1 MLVKNTY
8 GLSAVLGTTL
18 TRRLY
23 YTKYSGSSLDRKKR
37 VKAKPKKKESTEE
50 EEENEIP
57 EKKQEKDSSDK
68 VYSMSGRTKAKIK
81 KKLFAFSQLHKR
93 LTFVTLTFVNEVHD
107 EQAVNVLRKFIDNT
121 KKRSKDF
128 QYLWVAERQTE
139 NKIFPDNIHF
149 HMITNK
155 YWNIQKTWIYW
166 LDLQGKNGI
175 VPRDE
180 SFKPSSAFD
189 VKKVD
194 TKNPKQVGTYL
205 TKYVTKNKAEFK
217 CQVWNCSKSI
227 SALYTDFY
235 TDYSFLEGL
244 QRLKKDEI
252 KEVPL
257 EYCTLFQIPLDKNVM
272 KFYGRLE
279 RKNRLTLK
287 NLNQQENASIK
298 K

>member
-1 MLVKNTY
+1 MKNTY
-8 GLSAVLGTTL
+8 GCSAVLGTTL
-18 TRRLY
+18 TKRLF
-23 YTKYSGSSLDRKKR
+23 YTKYSGSSLDRKKQT
-37 VKAKPKKKESTEE
+37 KTKPKKKEAPEQEE
-50 EEENEIP
+50 E
-57 EKKQEKDSSDK
+57 KDTSDK
-68 VYSMSGRTKAKIK
+68 VRVMSGRTKAKIR
-81 KKLFAFSQLHKR
+81 KKLFAFSRLNKR
-93 LTFVTLTFVNEVHD
+93 LTFVTLTFVNEVTD
-107 EQAVNVLRKFIDNT
+107 EQAILVLRKFIDNT

-155 YWNIQKTWIYW
+155 YWDIQKTWNYW
-166 LDLQGKNGI
+166 LDLQKKNGI

-180 SFKPSSAFD
+180 SFKASSAFD

-194 TKNPKQVGTYL
+194 TKNPKQVGVYL

-235 TDYSFLEGL
+235 TDYDFLEGL

-257 EYCTLFQIPLDKNVM
+257 EFCTLHLIPLDKTTIR
-272 KFYGRLE
+272 FYDRLE
-279 RKNRLTLK
+279 NKNRQTLK
-287 NLNQQENASIK
+287 NLN
-298 K
+298 